1 MFRLSFSTRSDAF
14 SGAGLMAVIA
24 VLTGLA
30 GCAGQP
36 DTPRTIV
43 PAAAPTA
50 AADTGTTQAARSEPR
65 AADAAADANQQPA
78 PPSPLAQAA
87 QNISDELATR
97 LRSAIETAAMLEKI
111 RSAGQTDR
119 IAASD
124 LLRNMIESTPDILG
138 VSTVWQPDA
147 YDGRDAEF
155 ATADLQNPDTG
166 QFVVY
171 WARGADGTIRQSKVN
186 HTALVAKGSWLSPMT
201 TGNPYV
207 SEPYSFAVANVSYVA
222 ATISAPILDPTGI
235 SPEPLGVFSIDVPL
249 NSVGASLRAGDLPKG
264 ARIVLVDRNND
275 LAADSDPAWQPGSGI
290 SAPGEP
296 FATYLVESRGD
307 PTMKLSIEWANKEY
321 ELAVAPVT
329 FNGDQRIWRL
339 MMLTPVD

>member
-1 MFRLSFSTRSDAF
+1 MCRPT
-14 SGAGLMAVIA
+14 
-24 VLTGLA
+24 
-30 GCAGQP
+30 

-50 AADTGTTQAARSEPR
+50 AADTGTTQAAEASPAQPMQQRMPI
-65 AADAAADANQQPA
+65 AAR

-87 QNISDELATR
+87 QNISDELATSAERHQDGGDAGEDPQRRADRPHRRQR
-97 LRSAIETAAMLEKI
+97 LAAQHDQI
-111 RSAGQTDR
+111 DARYSY
-119 IAASD
+119 
-124 LLRNMIESTPDILG
+124 

-171 WARGADGTIRQSKVN
+171 WARVR
-186 HTALVAKGSWLSPMT
+186 TALSAVEGQPHRAGGEGVVAVPDDDGQPH
-201 TGNPYV
+201 V

-249 NSVGASLRAGDLPKG
+249 NSVGANLRAGDLPKG

-296 FATYLVESRGD
+296 FATYLVRSRGD
-307 PTMKLSIEWANKEY
+307 RP
-321 ELAVAPVT
+321 
-329 FNGDQRIWRL
+329 
-339 MMLTPVD
+339 